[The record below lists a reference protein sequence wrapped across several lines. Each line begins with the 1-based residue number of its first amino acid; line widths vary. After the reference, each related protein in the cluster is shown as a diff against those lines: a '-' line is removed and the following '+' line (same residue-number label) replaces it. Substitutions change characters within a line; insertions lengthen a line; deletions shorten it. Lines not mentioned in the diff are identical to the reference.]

1 MPKTYHISEAES
13 KMLRENMKG
22 CKIVNAYRRMEAVAL
37 RGEGKTNE
45 EIGLVTGFHSD
56 WVSKLVSNFC
66 NYGINALLTDGRC
79 GGNHKNLT
87 REQEEKILKEFEES
101 ASKGQLIT
109 PNEIKKRYDEAVGHE
124 TKPSFIYSVLKRH
137 DWRKIMPR
145 SKHPNKASD
154 EVIATSKKLTMKLN
168 LLNIM

>member
-1 MPKTYHISEAES
+1 MPKTYQVTEAES
-13 KMLRENMKG
+13 KELRETMKK
-22 CKIVNAYRRMEAVAL
+22 CKKVNAYRRMEAVAL

-45 EIGLVTGFHSD
+45 QIGMLTGFHSD
-56 WVSKLVSNFC
+56 WVSKLVSLYC
-66 NYGINALLTDGRC
+66 NDGLNALLQDGRC

-109 PNEIKKRYDEAVGHE
+109 PNDIKKRYDEAVGHE
-124 TKPSFIYSVLKRH
+124 TKPTFIYSVLKRH
-137 DWRKIMPR
+137 NWRKIMPR

-154 EVIATSKKLTMKLN
+154 EVIATSKKLTIK
-168 LLNIM
+168 